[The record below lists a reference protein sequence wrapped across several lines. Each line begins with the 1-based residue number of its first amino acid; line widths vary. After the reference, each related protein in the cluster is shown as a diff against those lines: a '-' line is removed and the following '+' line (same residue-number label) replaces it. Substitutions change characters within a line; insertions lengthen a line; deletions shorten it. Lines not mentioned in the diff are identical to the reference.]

1 MDVSKLSV
9 EYLKLVE
16 ENFNYEMNQLK
27 YKMNYIQNNPVVSE
41 LFIKLK
47 YIKPKKVQFQ
57 EPPIEE
63 EDEIIDT
70 FLNNIVVPETP
81 VVYAYQYG
89 ANEIHKIIGT
99 LDDTHLKVENHR
111 GFDYQR
117 YPDRNGYTMS
127 PDRRSGRLWRHFQKN
142 LLNILLIKILKLEN
156 LL

>member
-1 MDVSKLSV
+1 MMIMDVSKLSV

-16 ENFNYEMNQLK
+16 ENFNYEVNQLK

-63 EDEIIDT
+63 ENVCFTTEEQDEIIDT
-70 FLNNIVVPETP
+70 FLSNIEVQEETEEP
-81 VVYAYQYG
+81 TVYAYQYR

-99 LDDTHLKVENHR
+99 FR
-111 GFDYQR
+111 
-117 YPDRNGYTMS
+117 
-127 PDRRSGRLWRHFQKN
+127 
-142 LLNILLIKILKLEN
+142 
-156 LL
+156 

>member
-1 MDVSKLSV
+1 MMIIDVSKLNIQ
-9 EYLKLVE
+9 YLKLVE
-16 ENFNYEMNQLK
+16 ENFTYEMNQLK
-27 YKMNYIQNNPVVSE
+27 YKMNYIQNNPVASE

-47 YIKPKKVQFQ
+47 YIKPKKVQFK

-70 FLNNIVVPETP
+70 FSNNIVVQETP

-99 LDDTHLKVENHR
+99 LDETHLKVENHR

-117 YPDRNGYTMS
+117 HPD
-127 PDRRSGRLWRHFQKN
+127 KN
-142 LLNILLIKILKLEN
+142 
-156 LL
+156 